1 MPAGASSLLL
11 LQAMRQCDKIQRLH
25 QRLREGPKVQL
36 LSVITNADSSTA
48 HGACRRVPAN
58 ASTLKQCEKVISYS
72 GAISECEKGQK
83 YNF

>member
-1 MPAGASSLLL
+1 MLADTSTLLL
-11 LQAMRQCDKIQRLH
+11 FQTMRQCDQIQWLL

-48 HGACRRVPAN
+48 HGAGRRVPAN
-58 ASTLKQCEKVISYS
+58 ASTLKQCEKVISYN
-72 GAISECEKGQK
+72 GVISDCEKGQK